1 MAVTAETIYK
11 RFLTSICVDRELQKW
26 ENLELTVMVF
36 SMSQL
41 ITHGVSWMMARS
53 VYPPLVVLVDRLN

>member
-36 SMSQL
+36 F
-41 ITHGVSWMMARS
+41 HVSINYTWS
-53 VYPPLVVLVDRLN
+53 VMDDGSVRVSPVGCSC